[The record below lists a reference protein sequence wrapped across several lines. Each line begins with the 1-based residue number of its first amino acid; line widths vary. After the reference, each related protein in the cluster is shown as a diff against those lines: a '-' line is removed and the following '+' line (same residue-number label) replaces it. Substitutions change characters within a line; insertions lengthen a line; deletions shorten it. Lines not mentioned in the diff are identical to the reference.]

1 MSERIVFDLTPPDW
15 GGGPYNV
22 ACELKR
28 LLAHVADYGT
38 SIDSGTTDGR
48 AYLWVIIG
56 GTEYFITVEK
66 ASGRS
71 KSNPLV
77 SQDRSRKHD

>member
-15 GGGPYNV
+15 DGGPYNV

-38 SIDSGTTDGR
+38 SIDSGTTAAA
-48 AYLWVIIG
+48 AYLYAQIG
-56 GTEYFITVEK
+56 GVEYRITVVENRRINET
-66 ASGRS
+66 G
-71 KSNPLV
+71 SNNG
-77 SQDRSRKHD
+77 